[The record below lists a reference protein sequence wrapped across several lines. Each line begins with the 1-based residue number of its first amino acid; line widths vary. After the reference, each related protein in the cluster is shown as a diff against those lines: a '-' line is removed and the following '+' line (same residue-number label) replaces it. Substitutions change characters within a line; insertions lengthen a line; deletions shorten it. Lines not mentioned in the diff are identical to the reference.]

1 MNKLDMESKNIVNEN
16 IQKISEL
23 FPNVIVESNDGKTID
38 VDLLK
43 QELSK
48 DIVEGVK
55 EKYQLTWPGKKE
67 AIVNANTPSKS
78 TLRPVK
84 EKSVD
89 FDNTQNIYIEGD
101 NLEVLKILQ
110 ESYLNKIKCIYIDPP
125 YNTGN
130 DFIYNDKF
138 KKEID
143 EELLESGQVDEEG
156 NRMVTN
162 NQSNGRFHSDWLSMM
177 YPRLKLAR
185 NLLTDDGV
193 IFISIDDK
201 ELFNLKKVCD
211 EIFGENN
218 YLNTVAVNAKVSAG
232 ASGGGED
239 KRLKKN
245 IEYLLI
251 YVKNISNLNNIKP
264 IYKNTELMKYI
275 DKMKRENK
283 SFKYTSV
290 LYKMEDIKKIKIIK
304 DGTGDDI
311 VISKVFNYEI
321 KSIKQIAQLEKITE
335 EEVYNKYFDKIMTTT
350 NAQTSIRTRVWDA
363 TSGDDGMFIASY
375 VSKSGKNKGKITNYI
390 FMGKQKVLVIWL
402 KDTIIFI
409 DDVPYKQEKIG
420 TYWEG
425 FSWINV
431 TKEGNIK
438 FDNGK
443 KPIDFIF
450 QMLEMSNCRKNDIVL
465 DFFSGSAS
473 TGHSVLEYNSKNK
486 TNLKY
491 ILVQIPEQV
500 ELKNKEYI
508 KYLNEEKLSPIIT
521 NIAQERIR
529 RAGAKIKE
537 ETNADIDY
545 GFRVYKTDTTNM
557 KDVYYMP
564 NDLEQGNLAEF
575 ESNIKEDRTTDDL
588 LTQVILDLGL
598 TLDLNI
604 EEKMIGKNRVYYV
617 AGNSLVA
624 CFDDKIDID
633 IVDKICEYEPYK
645 VVFKD
650 SAFKTDNDKINLEE
664 RFKKLL
670 PQRANDSGFI
680 NIL

>member
-38 VDLLK
+38 FDLLK

-67 AIVNANTPSKS
+67 AIVNSNTPSKS
-78 TLRPVK
+78 ALRPVK
-84 EKSVD
+84 EKSID

-138 KKEID
+138 KKDID

-193 IFISIDDK
+193 IFISIDNNEIDNLLK
-201 ELFNLKKVCD
+201 ISEEIFNKRNIEIFIWKKKGGAGNTEKIIGVLTEYIVCCFKNKKPGSFNYQKINREYSYSDENGKYNLVSIEKTNLGMYERKTMQFEIVDPETKNKFLPGENMRWTLGYEKVQSLINKNKLFFDYKNKKV
-211 EIFGENN
+211 
-218 YLNTVAVNAKVSAG
+218 K
-232 ASGGGED
+232 
-239 KRLKKN
+239 
-245 IEYLLI
+245 LI
-251 YVKNISNLNNIKP
+251 
-264 IYKNTELMKYI
+264 
-275 DKMKRENK
+275 KREEDYEASENVYYNLFENEGTLSTAKKSLELLFGNK
-283 SFKYTSV
+283 EILDTPKP
-290 LYKMEDIKKIKIIK
+290 LELLRKILQISSKENSII
-304 DGTGDDI
+304 
-311 VISKVFNYEI
+311 
-321 KSIKQIAQLEKITE
+321 
-335 EEVYNKYFDKIMTTT
+335 
-350 NAQTSIRTRVWDA
+350 
-363 TSGDDGMFIASY
+363 
-375 VSKSGKNKGKITNYI
+375 
-390 FMGKQKVLVIWL
+390 
-402 KDTIIFI
+402 
-409 DDVPYKQEKIG
+409 
-420 TYWEG
+420 
-425 FSWINV
+425 
-431 TKEGNIK
+431 
-438 FDNGK
+438 
-443 KPIDFIF
+443 
-450 QMLEMSNCRKNDIVL
+450 L
-465 DFFSGSAS
+465 DFFSGSA
-473 TGHSVLEYNSKNK
+473 TTAHAVMQLNSEDNG
-486 TNLKY
+486 NRKY
-491 ILVQIPEQV
+491 IMVQLPEKC
-500 ELKNKEYI
+500 EENSEAYKNGYKTICEI
-508 KYLNEEKLSPIIT
+508 GE
-521 NIAQERIR
+521 ERIR

-557 KDVYYMP
+557 KDVYYTA

-575 ESNIKEDRTTDDL
+575 ESNIKEERTTDDL

-598 TLDLNI
+598 SLDLSI
-604 EEKMIGKNRVYYV
+604 EEKMIGKNKVYYV

-624 CFDDKIDID
+624 CFDDKIDIN
-633 IVDKICEYEPYK
+633 IVDKICECEPYK

>member
-23 FPNVIVESNDGKTID
+23 FPNVIVESDTGKTID
-38 VDLLK
+38 FELLK

-48 DIVEGVK
+48 DVVEGVK

-67 AIVNANTPSKS
+67 AIVNANTPSKN

-110 ESYLNKIKCIYIDPP
+110 ESYLNKIKCIFIDPP

-177 YPRLKLAR
+177 FSRLKLAR
-185 NLLTDDGV
+185 NLLSDSGI
-193 IFISIDDK
+193 IFVSIDSN
-201 ELFNLKKVCD
+201 ELVNLVKILD
-211 EIFGENN
+211 MIFGESNKLGIISTINN
-218 YLNTVAVNAKVSAG
+218 LKGRSDSEFFATCNEFLVVYAKNREKASIKGFEIDNEEIDNDYKYEDEISKYKPIGFRKTGNGWKREDRPYMYYPVIEKNGIYNTVSKEEYYKIYDVNKKGFDDEFVSKLKEKYEKKGYKFILPEDENGNCGRWRWGIETFYAEKDINLCFNNSGSLCTKMRATIENGSIRMKSAKTLWYKPEYDTGTGS
-232 ASGGGED
+232 
-239 KRLKKN
+239 KILKN
-245 IEYLLI
+245 IFENQNYFDNPKSLI
-251 YVKNISNLNNIKP
+251 Y
-264 IYKNTELMKYI
+264 IYDILKI
-275 DKMKRENK
+275 CSEN
-283 SFKYTSV
+283 
-290 LYKMEDIKKIKIIK
+290 
-304 DGTGDDI
+304 
-311 VISKVFNYEI
+311 
-321 KSIKQIAQLEKITE
+321 
-335 EEVYNKYFDKIMTTT
+335 
-350 NAQTSIRTRVWDA
+350 
-363 TSGDDGMFIASY
+363 
-375 VSKSGKNKGKITNYI
+375 
-390 FMGKQKVLVIWL
+390 
-402 KDTIIFI
+402 
-409 DDVPYKQEKIG
+409 
-420 TYWEG
+420 
-425 FSWINV
+425 
-431 TKEGNIK
+431 
-438 FDNGK
+438 
-443 KPIDFIF
+443 
-450 QMLEMSNCRKNDIVL
+450 NDIVL
-465 DFFSGSAS
+465 DFFSGSA
-473 TGHSVLEYNSKNK
+473 TTAHAVMQLNSEDNG
-486 TNLKY
+486 NRKY
-491 ILVQIPEQV
+491 IMVQLPEKCD
-500 ELKNKEYI
+500 ENSEAYKNGYKTICEI
-508 KYLNEEKLSPIIT
+508 GE
-521 NIAQERIR
+521 ERIR
-529 RAGAKIKE
+529 RTGAKIKE
-537 ETNADIDY
+537 ETDADIDY
-545 GFRVYKTDTTNM
+545 GFRVYKVDSSNM
-557 KDVYYMP
+557 KDVYYTA

-598 TLDLNI
+598 SLDLNI
-604 EEKMIGKNRVYYV
+604 EEKMIGKNKVYYV

-624 CFDDKIDID
+624 CFDDSIDID
-633 IVDKICEYEPYK
+633 IVDKICECEPYK

-670 PQRANDSGFI
+670 PQRASDSGFI

>member
-1 MNKLDMESKNIVNEN
+1 MNKLDMESKDIVDEN

-23 FPNVIVESNDGKTID
+23 FPNVIVESDTGKTID
-38 VDLLK
+38 FDMLK

-67 AIVNANTPSKS
+67 AIVNANIPSKS
-78 TLRPVK
+78 TLRPLK

-110 ESYLNKIKCIYIDPP
+110 ESYLIKIKCIYIDPP

-138 KKEID
+138 KKDID

-193 IFISIDDK
+193 IFISIDDN
-201 ELFNLKKVCD
+201 EIDNLKKICD

-218 YLNTVAVNAKVSAG
+218 FVATFIWKKTSNPNSTSNNIGIEHEYIILYSKNYNYKLNFLPLKDFDLNKYINLDEFELTRGKYKLVGLNKTGTVNDLRPNLMYDIVAPDGAIIKPRPRWRWSKEMFENGIKEKRIVFKENNGKWTVYYKQYLNEDNKGKAIERGNLIKTILDDSGRTTDGTLEVN
-232 ASGGGED
+232 
-239 KRLKKN
+239 N
-245 IEYLLI
+245 LLGKG
-251 YVKNISNLNNIKP
+251 YFDFPKP
-264 IYKNTELMKYI
+264 STL
-275 DKMKRENK
+275 
-283 SFKYTSV
+283 
-290 LYKMEDIKKIKIIK
+290 IKKIIY
-304 DGTGDDI
+304 
-311 VISKVFNYEI
+311 IS
-321 KSIKQIAQLEKITE
+321 
-335 EEVYNKYFDKIMTTT
+335 T
-350 NAQTSIRTRVWDA
+350 NCD
-363 TSGDDGMFIASY
+363 
-375 VSKSGKNKGKITNYI
+375 
-390 FMGKQKVLVIWL
+390 
-402 KDTIIFI
+402 
-409 DDVPYKQEKIG
+409 
-420 TYWEG
+420 
-425 FSWINV
+425 
-431 TKEGNIK
+431 
-438 FDNGK
+438 
-443 KPIDFIF
+443 
-450 QMLEMSNCRKNDIVL
+450 DIVL
-465 DFFSGSAS
+465 DFFSGSA
-473 TGHSVLEYNSKNK
+473 TTAHAVMQLNSEDNG
-486 TNLKY
+486 NRKY
-491 ILVQIPEQV
+491 IMVQLPE
-500 ELKNKEYI
+500 KC
-508 KYLNEEKLSPIIT
+508 EENSEAYRNGYKTICEIGE
-521 NIAQERIR
+521 ERIR

-537 ETNADIDY
+537 ETNVDIDY

-557 KDVYYMP
+557 KDVYYIP
-564 NDLEQGNLAEF
+564 DDLEQGDLLEF

-598 TLDLNI
+598 SLDLNI
-604 EEKMIGKNRVYYV
+604 EEKMIGKNKVYYV

-633 IVDKICEYEPYK
+633 IVDKICECEPYK

-650 SAFKTDNDKINLEE
+650 SAFRTDNDKINLEE